1 MICSSLNLD
10 RFIVRLLQNGLYPN
24 LEEFQGLR
32 SLGVPVTIK
41 DLYWT
46 ADQPTRS
53 GSHTAESSRHRSMRR
68 WSGS

>member
-32 SLGVPVTIK
+32 SDSTPRRIS
-41 DLYWT
+41 
-46 ADQPTRS
+46 AS
-53 GSHTAESSRHRSMRR
+53 G
-68 WSGS
+68 

>member
-32 SLGVPVTIK
+32 SHP
-41 DLYWT
+41 
-46 ADQPTRS
+46 
-53 GSHTAESSRHRSMRR
+53 H
-68 WSGS
+68 